1 MRFNCEFEHL
11 ETGEHKTVPV
21 VLTAE
26 QVKSVEAA
34 AGDAKLLAMA
44 YALNRAYREVSRG
57 FLHTEPPTPIQLS

>member
-1 MRFNCEFEHL
+1 MRFNCEFEHR

-26 QVKSVEAA
+26 QVASVEAA
-34 AGDAKLLAMA
+34 AGDAQLLAMA
-44 YALNRAYREVSRG
+44 YALNHAYREVPRG